1 MYVLQNCEEVSPF
14 LQKYMDN
21 QALTSNETDYS
32 DFLDWFQARVFE
44 LCAEKKATDELTS
57 LAVGLDKVA
66 KLYPMIMANG
76 FRFHTRARALGK
88 KTQNSGV
95 LVKGDDL
102 DIAKEYYGVLDH
114 IYELSYRGNRKTSP
128 RDLFNMPDEDVVG
141 RDEQGEAYQ
150 QSRTELNVQTND
162 EIDDDIT
169 VTLHR
174 VDIDPENIIL
184 TSNDVQRGK
193 RGVQRGQRGVRKDSS
208 DVEDNDTDVDDNN
221 TDVDEDYIE
230 SSLMSRVSKARRRR
244 GNHGL
249 VHETNDED
257 EAMSSS
263 QLPQIQQNNDETQ
276 SPSSKRN
283 VRGRYRGKEV
293 NKLTK
298 NGEKIEIDLAKGM
311 KRVVG
316 AKAMMVA
323 NECGNVLRSTVSL
336 RDCITWNQVTAKY
349 GEVMMRKMKDMFKPR
364 EGRDEV
370 IFHGYCVMAM
380 QKALRT
386 WKSNLHEEYKA
397 YATDELRLEN
407 QPDSISPED
416 WRWLLEYFATPQFM
430 AQSERNKINRSK
442 LTTKHCCGPKS
453 FAEVEEATHA
463 RTKQG
468 VLVWSDPQS
477 QEIHGR
483 IQQLVNEQAEVP
495 VEEPRMSRDEIL
507 ASVLGERSGYVR
519 GNGYGAMPSKRKLN
533 QTEVDSRVSS
543 AIETA
548 RAEIRAEREAERE
561 EDRVQMRTEIRAD
574 MRAEREAER
583 EEDRVQMRA
592 EIRA

>member
-1 MYVLQNCEEVSPF
+1 MQSFIKPVCRFYKIVKR
-14 LQKYMDN
+14 KYMDN

-32 DFLDWFQARVFE
+32 DFPDWFQAHVFK
-44 LCAEKKATDELTS
+44 LCAENKATDELIS
-57 LAVGLDKVA
+57 LAVGPDKVA
-66 KLYPMIMANG
+66 KLYPMIMVNG

-102 DIAKEYYGVLDH
+102 DTAKEYYGVLDH
-114 IYELSYRGNRKTSP
+114 IYELSYMGNRKVYLFKCAWWDVSLLGRGYKIDKYGFISVNTHCSLKTNEPFVLASQAEQVFYVNDIVNEDWLIVVKTSP
-128 RDLFNMPDEDVVG
+128 CDLFNMPDEDVVG

-150 QSRTELNVQTND
+150 QSWTELNVQTND

-193 RGVQRGQRGVRKDSS
+193 RGVQILMWMKETTIPMWMTTILMWMKTTSNRRM
-208 DVEDNDTDVDDNN
+208 
-221 TDVDEDYIE
+221 
-230 SSLMSRVSKARRRR
+230 SLMSRVSKGRRRR

-263 QLPQIQQNNDETQ
+263 QLPQLQQNNDETQ
-276 SPSSKRN
+276 RSVIPHTSGPSSKIN
-283 VRGRYRGKEV
+283 VKGRYRGEEV

-298 NGEKIEIDLAKGM
+298 NGEKIEIDLVKGM

-316 AKAMMVA
+316 AKARMVA
-323 NECGNVLRSTVSL
+323 NECGN
-336 RDCITWNQVTAKY
+336 
-349 GEVMMRKMKDMFKPR
+349 
-364 EGRDEV
+364 
-370 IFHGYCVMAM
+370 
-380 QKALRT
+380 ALRT

-416 WRWLLEYFATPQFM
+416 WRWLLEYFATPQFK

-442 LTTKHCCGPKS
+442 QTTKHCCGPKS
-453 FAEVEEATHA
+453 FAEVEEATRDLITGELAPPNIVWEMQHA
-463 RTKQG
+463 RANTRCIS
-468 VLVWSDPQS
+468 VS
-477 QEIHGR
+477 R
-483 IQQLVNEQAEVP
+483 IQELVNEQAEVP

-519 GNGYGAMPSKRKLN
+519 GKGYGAIPAKRKLN
-533 QTEVDSRVSS
+533 QTEDDSRVSS

-548 RAEIRAEREAERE
+548 RA
-561 EDRVQMRTEIRAD
+561 
-574 MRAEREAER
+574 
-583 EEDRVQMRA
+583 
-592 EIRA
+592 